1 MCFLK
6 FVIVLMSIC
15 HVLVNAATFDVG
27 HDIENQQAS
36 EFHQIIDDRE

>member
-6 FVIVLMSIC
+6 FVFILMTTCQVLS
-15 HVLVNAATFDVG
+15 AATFDVG
-27 HDIENQQAS
+27 HDIDNNQAS